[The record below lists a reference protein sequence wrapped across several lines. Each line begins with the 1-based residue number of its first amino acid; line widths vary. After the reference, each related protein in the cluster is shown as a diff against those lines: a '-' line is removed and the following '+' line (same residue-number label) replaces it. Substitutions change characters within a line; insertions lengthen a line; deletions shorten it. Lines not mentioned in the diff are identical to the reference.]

1 MSHHLPLA
9 ASLFIAS
16 MIGIGA
22 NAAVAAD
29 TVYPPSEDT
38 TPGADRSHLNPDQQ
52 FVNDAAHGGL
62 FEVQS
67 SKIALDK
74 SVPGTV
80 HDFATHMIADHSPTN
95 DKLAALARSEGYSVP
110 DRVDP
115 AQKLCL
121 DKLSAANGDD
131 FVKDYDNAQRKAHDD
146 AITAFENESARGQD
160 LKLRNFAS
168 DTLPTLR
175 HHREMIN
182 GLPELD
188 QAPAGAAQNGSL
200 SGAMPQDTETPP
212 GAGATQSKSAPLSA
226 QPAGTGAQTGTVAGA
241 LPQDAQTPPG
251 AGATQSKAAP
261 TNAGH

>member
-1 MSHHLPLA
+1 MPHHLPLA

-38 TPGADRSHLNPDQQ
+38 MPGADRSHINPDQQ
-52 FVNDAAHGGL
+52 FVNDAAHGGM

-131 FVKDYDNAQRKAHDD
+131 FVKDYDNAQRKAHDE
-146 AITAFENESARGQD
+146 AITAFENEAARGQD

-175 HHREMIN
+175 HHREMVN
-182 GLPELD
+182 GLPDLD
-188 QAPAGAAQNGSL
+188 QAPAGNQNASL
-200 SGAMPQDTETPP
+200 SGAQPQDTETPP
-212 GAGATQSKSAPLSA
+212 GVGGTQSKSAPLSA
-226 QPAGTGAQTGTVAGA
+226 EPAGTAAQTGTANA
-241 LPQDAQTPPG
+241 TLPQDAQTPPG
-251 AGATQSKAAP
+251 AAGTQSKAAP
-261 TNAGH
+261 SDAGR